1 MSTPQRKAVARHRRR
16 QRRQGLMRL
25 EVQVSRDDAPL
36 IKRIARALRGDL
48 REATSV
54 RARVNKAI
62 ETEGVSGLKEL
73 LAAAPLAG
81 VNLARRRTP
90 ARPVD
95 L

>member
-1 MSTPQRKAVARHRRR
+1 MSTPQRKAVAQHRRR

-48 REATSV
+48 REAASV
-54 RARVNKAI
+54 RARLNKAI
-62 ETEGVSGLKEL
+62 EAEGVSGLKEL
-73 LAAAPLAG
+73 LAAAPLEG
-81 VNLARRRTP
+81 VDLVRSRTP